1 MEKDV
6 VKKVSGWIKGE
17 VKYYTCFYKVVL
29 FITAAVYCHNV
40 VNYNVLGVLV
50 TYFTLNLKKDTICR
64 SALLVNVRE
73 GLQILVKAGAYYI
86 RSDFRK
92 IIISSTAAYIPGLVM
107 FYLSASNRIPNT
119 SFGLYMFLSVLIAV
133 GKAGGVSF
141 LKTYLLEIAGPENI
155 SGIKWRTSIWL
166 SLSGLLLLFPTPLNF
181 DEPWSR
187 MFLNS
192 MYMVGAASFLSF
204 CGSLFSHQR
213 HHPDTKTES
222 TERHRKYPDTS
233 DEYHLKN
240 DHQTL
245 PPDQPFNN
253 DGNQLPESS
262 PTAGAEAQQKSPSLC
277 SVKQEN
283 VGKLLLRMIPM
294 WSAFIVFGLVMST
307 ADTFFSVQHNNMD
320 HQIDITYFLLAK
332 GGLKVVSACLCKFL
346 VSRRISRSEQ
356 NLALKMIICL
366 GMTFSVLCPS
376 FAWQVEVQRL
386 KIVHERGLHGVL
398 EGTKVPMSDS
408 RLAPQFCLW
417 GLAEGLATS
426 GLDKFFSYH
435 VSKSMED
442 YGSEVFNTIPIGIGS
457 FLSVVCVS
465 AGKGWFGNTL
475 NQSRLDNYYR
485 MITVLAWINL
495 CWFFFISTFYSTK
508 KEVVEEEADEGIRL
522 QEIIVEV
529 G

>member
-1 MEKDV
+1 MKKDV
-6 VKKVSGWIKGE
+6 VKRVSGWIKGE
-17 VKYYTCFYKVVL
+17 VKYYICFHEVAL

-40 VNYNVLGVLV
+40 VNYNVLVVLV

-64 SALLVNVRE
+64 SVLLVNVRA
-73 GLQILVKAGAYYI
+73 GLQILVKAWAYA
-86 RSDFRK
+86 RSSDFRK
-92 IIISSTAAYIPGLVM
+92 ISSFLTAAYILGLVM

-133 GKAGGVSF
+133 GTAGGVSF
-141 LKTYLLEIAGPENI
+141 LKTYLLDEFIAGHENI
-155 SGIKWRTSIWL
+155 SDINYNRAQSRKKIWL
-166 SLSGLLLLFPTPLNF
+166 VLAGLLLLFPTPLNF
-181 DEPWSR
+181 DKPWSR

-204 CGSLFSHQR
+204 CGCCFSHQR
-213 HHPDTKTES
+213 HHPDTKLRAPKAS
-222 TERHRKYPDTS
+222 
-233 DEYHLKN
+233 
-240 DHQTL
+240 
-245 PPDQPFNN
+245 QPFNN
-253 DGNQLPESS
+253 DCNQLHESS

-277 SVKQEN
+277 SVKQIEN
-283 VGKLLLRMIPM
+283 VGKIILRMIPM

-307 ADTFFSVQHNNMD
+307 ADTFFSLQHNNMD
-320 HQIDITYFLLAK
+320 HQIDNSYFLYAK
-332 GGLKVVSACLCKFL
+332 EGLKVVSARLCEFL
-346 VSRRISRSEQ
+346 VSRRISRSQQ

-386 KIVHERGLHGVL
+386 KIVHERGLHGVS
-398 EGTKVPMSDS
+398 EGTKVPMSDL

-495 CWFFFISTFYSTK
+495 CWFFFVSTFYSTK
-508 KEVVEEEADEGIRL
+508 EVVEEEEADEGIQL

>member
-1 MEKDV
+1 MEKDI
-6 VKKVSGWIKGE
+6 VKRVGGWIK
-17 VKYYTCFYKVVL
+17 
-29 FITAAVYCHNV
+29 AAVYCHNV

-50 TYFTLNLKKDTICR
+50 TCFTLNLKKDTIRR
-64 SALLVNVRE
+64 SALLENVRE
-73 GLQILVKAGAYYI
+73 GLEIQVKAWAYAR
-86 RSDFRK
+86 RSGFRK
-92 IIISSTAAYIPGLVM
+92 IIIFSTAAYILGLVM

-141 LKTYLLEIAGPENI
+141 LKTYLLDELIAGHENI
-155 SGIKWRTSIWL
+155 SDINYNRAQRRTNIWL
-166 SLSGLLLLFPTPLNF
+166 SPAGVLVVFATPLNF
-181 DEPWSR
+181 DESWSR

-213 HHPDTKTES
+213 HHPNTKTES
-222 TERHRKYPDTS
+222 TKRHRKYPDTS

-307 ADTFFSVQHNNMD
+307 ADTFFSVEHDIMD
-320 HQIDITYFLLAK
+320 DQIDTSYFLLAK
-332 GGLKVVSACLCKFL
+332 DVLKVVSACLSKFL
-346 VSRRISRSEQ
+346 VSRRISRSQQ

-386 KIVHERGLHGVL
+386 KIVHESRLHGVS
-398 EGTKVPMSDS
+398 EGTKVPMSDLW
-408 RLAPQFCLW
+408 LASQFCLW
-417 GLAEGLATS
+417 GLAEGLAIS
-426 GLDKFFSYH
+426 GLDEFFGYH

-465 AGKGWFGNTL
+465 ACGGWFGNTL

-485 MITVLAWINL
+485 MITIVAWINL
-495 CWFFFISTFYSTK
+495 CWFFFVSTFYSTK
-508 KEVVEEEADEGIRL
+508 EEVEDEGIQL
-522 QEIIVEV
+522 QEIIAGV

>member
-1 MEKDV
+1 MEKDI
-6 VKKVSGWIKGE
+6 VKRVGGWIK
-17 VKYYTCFYKVVL
+17 
-29 FITAAVYCHNV
+29 AAVYCHNV

-50 TYFTLNLKKDTICR
+50 TCFTLNLKKDTIRR
-64 SALLVNVRE
+64 SALLENVRE
-73 GLQILVKAGAYYI
+73 GLEIQVKAWAYAR
-86 RSDFRK
+86 RSGFRK
-92 IIISSTAAYIPGLVM
+92 IIIFSTAAYILGLVM

-141 LKTYLLEIAGPENI
+141 LKTYLLDELIAGHENI
-155 SGIKWRTSIWL
+155 SDINYNRAQWRTKIWL
-166 SLSGLLLLFPTPLNF
+166 SPAGVLVVFPTPLNF

-222 TERHRKYPDTS
+222 TKRHRKYPDTS

-253 DGNQLPESS
+253 GGNQLPESS

-307 ADTFFSVQHNNMD
+307 ADTFFSVQHDNMD
-320 HQIDITYFLLAK
+320 SCYQIDTSYFLLAK
-332 GGLKVVSACLCKFL
+332 DVLKVVSACLCNFL
-346 VSRRISRSEQ
+346 VSRRISRSQQ

-376 FAWQVEVQRL
+376 FAWQVEIQRL
-386 KIVHERGLHGVL
+386 KIVHERGLHGVP
-398 EGTKVPMSDS
+398 EGKKVPMSDL
-408 RLAPQFCLW
+408 RLASQFCLW

-426 GLDKFFSYH
+426 GLDEFFSYH
-435 VSKSMED
+435 VSKSTED
-442 YGSEVFNTIPIGIGS
+442 YGSEVFNKIPIGIGS

-485 MITVLAWINL
+485 MITIVAWINL
-495 CWFFFISTFYSTK
+495 CWFFFVSTFYSTK
-508 KEVVEEEADEGIRL
+508 EEVADEGIQL
-522 QEIIVEV
+522 QEIIAEV

>member
-1 MEKDV
+1 MEQDI
-6 VKKVSGWIKGE
+6 VKRVGGWIKGK
-17 VKYYTCFYKVVL
+17 VKYYICFCRVAL
-29 FITAAVYCHNV
+29 FVTAAVYCHNV

-50 TYFTLNLKKDTICR
+50 KAWAYARR
-64 SALLVNVRE
+64 S
-73 GLQILVKAGAYYI
+73 G
-86 RSDFRK
+86 FRK
-92 IIISSTAAYIPGLVM
+92 IIIFSTAAYILGLVM

-141 LKTYLLEIAGPENI
+141 LKTYLLDELIAGHENI
-155 SGIKWRTSIWL
+155 SDINYNRAQWRTKIWL
-166 SLSGLLLLFPTPLNF
+166 SPAGLIL
-181 DEPWSR
+181 
-187 MFLNS
+187 
-192 MYMVGAASFLSF
+192 
-204 CGSLFSHQR
+204 HQR
-213 HHPDTKTES
+213 HHPDAKTES
-222 TERHRKYPDTS
+222 TKRHRKYPDTS

-307 ADTFFSVQHNNMD
+307 ADTFFSVQHDNMD
-320 HQIDITYFLLAK
+320 DQIDTSYFLLAK
-332 GGLKVVSACLCKFL
+332 DVLKVVSACLCNFL
-346 VSRRISRSEQ
+346 VSRRISRSQQ

-386 KIVHERGLHGVL
+386 KIVHERGLHGVP
-398 EGTKVPMSDS
+398 EGKKVPMSDLW
-408 RLAPQFCLW
+408 LASQFCLW

-426 GLDKFFSYH
+426 GLDEFFSYH
-435 VSKSMED
+435 VSKSTED
-442 YGSEVFNTIPIGIGS
+442 YGSEVFNKIPIGIGS

-485 MITVLAWINL
+485 MITIVAWINL
-495 CWFFFISTFYSTK
+495 CWFFFVSTFYSTK
-508 KEVVEEEADEGIRL
+508 EEVADEGIQL
-522 QEIIVEV
+522 QEIIAEV

>member
-1 MEKDV
+1 
-6 VKKVSGWIKGE
+6 
-17 VKYYTCFYKVVL
+17 
-29 FITAAVYCHNV
+29 
-40 VNYNVLGVLV
+40 
-50 TYFTLNLKKDTICR
+50 
-64 SALLVNVRE
+64 
-73 GLQILVKAGAYYI
+73 
-86 RSDFRK
+86 
-92 IIISSTAAYIPGLVM
+92 M

-141 LKTYLLEIAGPENI
+141 LKTYLLDELIAGHENI
-155 SGIKWRTSIWL
+155 SDINYNRAQWRTKIWL
-166 SLSGLLLLFPTPLNF
+166 SPAGVLVVFPTALNF

-213 HHPDTKTES
+213 HHPDAKTES
-222 TERHRKYPDTS
+222 TKRHRKYPDTS

-307 ADTFFSVQHNNMD
+307 ADTFFSVQHDNMD
-320 HQIDITYFLLAK
+320 DQIDTSYFLLAK
-332 GGLKVVSACLCKFL
+332 DVLKEVVAYLFEFL
-346 VSRRISRSEQ
+346 VSRRISRSQQ

-366 GMTFSVLCPS
+366 GMMFSVLCPS

-386 KIVHERGLHGVL
+386 KIVHERGLHGVS
-398 EGTKVPMSDS
+398 EGTKVPMSDLW
-408 RLAPQFCLW
+408 LASQFCLW
-417 GLAEGLATS
+417 GLAEGLAIS
-426 GLDKFFSYH
+426 GLDEFFSYH

-465 AGKGWFGNTL
+465 ACKGWFGNTL

-485 MITVLAWINL
+485 MITIVAWINL
-495 CWFFFISTFYSTK
+495 CWFFFVSTFYSTK
-508 KEVVEEEADEGIRL
+508 EEVADEGIQL
-522 QEIIVEV
+522 QEIIAEV

>member
-1 MEKDV
+1 
-6 VKKVSGWIKGE
+6 
-17 VKYYTCFYKVVL
+17 
-29 FITAAVYCHNV
+29 
-40 VNYNVLGVLV
+40 
-50 TYFTLNLKKDTICR
+50 
-64 SALLVNVRE
+64 
-73 GLQILVKAGAYYI
+73 
-86 RSDFRK
+86 
-92 IIISSTAAYIPGLVM
+92 
-107 FYLSASNRIPNT
+107 
-119 SFGLYMFLSVLIAV
+119 MFLSVLIAV

-141 LKTYLLEIAGPENI
+141 LKAYLLDELIAGHENI
-155 SGIKWRTSIWL
+155 SDINYNRAQWRTKIWL
-166 SLSGLLLLFPTPLNF
+166 SPAGVLVVFPTPLNF

-222 TERHRKYPDTS
+222 TKRHRKYPDTS

-240 DHQTL
+240 DHETL

-253 DGNQLPESS
+253 DGNQLHESS

-277 SVKQEN
+277 SVKQIEN
-283 VGKLLLRMIPM
+283 VGKIIRRMIPM
-294 WSAFIVFGLVMST
+294 WSAFILFGLVMST
-307 ADTFFSVQHNNMD
+307 ADTFFSVQGDNMD
-320 HQIDITYFLLAK
+320 VQIGTASFLLAK
-332 GGLKVVSACLCKFL
+332 DGLKVVSACLCKSL
-346 VSRRISRSEQ
+346 VSRRISRSQQ

-398 EGTKVPMSDS
+398 EGTKVPMSDL

-465 AGKGWFGNTL
+465 ACKGWFGNTL

-485 MITVLAWINL
+485 MITIVAWINL
-495 CWFFFISTFYSTK
+495 CWFFFVSTFYSTK
-508 KEVVEEEADEGIRL
+508 EEVEDEGIQL
-522 QEIIVEV
+522 QEIIAEV